1 MPSPCWSARWPHG
14 GLMVSEQDWISTP
27 RIALDYRGPTDRPFQ
42 PFGDPSQAV
51 PIIERLQSVARR
63 RAGAVAVVDDEG
75 SLTFAHLMQSVMRLA
90 DAIELHQPSPSNVA
104 ILLPTGR
111 AYVVAVYACLAA
123 GRVAVLLDAS
133 FPQARNAAIAAA
145 TGVTLVLTQAGCD
158 FIAAPGS
165 MALAVDLSAGIGAAT
180 ASATAGHIRQPLQL
194 DAPAFILCTSGSS
207 GLPKA
212 IVHSQRTMLHLARTA
227 HDALHVDENDRVM
240 PLSSLSS
247 LGGITPLLSYPLG
260 GASLHLIDLKA
271 RGLGEMLGDL
281 TEHPITILRAAPST
295 LRGLARLPESATA
308 FSRLRIVQTYGES
321 LTRMDL
327 RSLRAVISPQCYVRS
342 TYGSTEASGMS
353 WFADESD
360 AHDPIRLPTGALMP
374 DTAAVIVDPNGAAC
388 ARGEIGELVV
398 RSRYNSLGEFV
409 DGRLVAGRLQ
419 PDPIDP
425 ARRIYHTGDLARC
438 DRDGV
443 FVVLGRC
450 DRMAKINGQ
459 RVEPAEIENVLR
471 RHPSVD
477 KAEVLALTRKSGTM
491 LTAFVVAIAGRA
503 SGLERTLRDE
513 LRRSLPSFM
522 VPSRVVLLETMPLL
536 PGGKIDAQALRAL
549 AGELE

>member
-1 MPSPCWSARWPHG
+1 
-14 GLMVSEQDWISTP
+14 MVSEQEWISTP
-27 RIALDYRGPTDRPFQ
+27 RIALDYRGPTERPFQ
-42 PFGDPSQAV
+42 PFGDPAQAV
-51 PIIERLQSVARR
+51 AIIERLQWVAHR
-63 RAGAVAVVDDEG
+63 RADDVAVVDDEG
-75 SLTFAHLMQSVMRLA
+75 SLTFAQLMHRVLRLA
-90 DAIELHQPSPSNVA
+90 DAIELHQPSPGNVA

-123 GRVAVLLDAS
+123 GRVVVLLDAA
-133 FPQARNAAIAAA
+133 FPEARNASIAAA
-145 TGVTLVLTQAGCD
+145 TGVTLVLTQPGCD

-165 MALAVDLSAGIGAAT
+165 VALEVDVSAGIAAGT
-180 ASATAGHIRQPLQL
+180 ASAAAGHIRQSLPL
-194 DAPAFILCTSGSS
+194 DAPAFVLCTSGST
-207 GLPKA
+207 GVPKA

-271 RGLGEMLGDL
+271 RGLGEMLRDL

-295 LRGLARLPESATA
+295 LRGLARLPESAKA
-308 FSRLRIVQTYGES
+308 FARLRIVQTYGES
-321 LTRMDL
+321 LTRQDL
-327 RSLRAVISPQCYVRS
+327 LGLRAVISPQCYVRS
-342 TYGSTEASGMS
+342 TYGSTEAGGMS
-353 WFADESD
+353 WFADEGD
-360 AHDPIRLPTGALMP
+360 AHDPIRLPAGALMP
-374 DTAAVIVDPNGAAC
+374 DTEAVIVDAHGAAC
-388 ARGEIGELVV
+388 ARGEIGELLV

-425 ARRIYHTGDLARC
+425 ARRIYRTGDLARC

-471 RHPSVD
+471 RHPAVD
-477 KAEVLALTRKSGTM
+477 KAEVLAITRKNATM
-491 LTAFVVAIAGRA
+491 LTAFVVAMAGRA
-503 SGLERTLRDE
+503 AGLERTLRDE
-513 LRRSLPSFM
+513 LRRSLPSYM
-522 VPSRVVLLETMPLL
+522 VPSRVVLVESMPLL
-536 PGGKIDAQALRAL
+536 PGGKIDVQALHAL
-549 AGELE
+549 AGALE